1 MLLVVKVASGS
12 EGRHS
17 VWDCGLTC
25 HQSAVALLLSACLTS
40 FPFFCFY
47 TPSSSSVLVFLVFL
61 LAFLLCQQDT
71 KSSPLLPPDLF
82 KTLADFEEEE
92 EELVFSKPPDFFRV
106 SAGPL
111 SSAPGANMFVCTQT
125 SSHVHHQFTDTENT
139 FKRLRL
145 EKVGPKIS
153 SRLSFMDSAGFTKV
167 VLRSKFKHKGLC
179 CCRFSWKSMRSRRS
193 QNGSEQVSA
202 GDAQRAELH
211 LL

>member
-1 MLLVVKVASGS
+1 M
-12 EGRHS
+12 
-17 VWDCGLTC
+17 TC

-82 KTLADFEEEE
+82 KTLADFEEE